1 MSTILYES
9 HERVATLTLNR
20 PERLNAINGRLPGDL
35 RAAVERADA
44 DPDVHVI
51 VLKGAGKGFCGGYD
65 LVEFAQTPG
74 EMHGNQEM
82 PWDPTL
88 DFAMM
93 SRNTEDF
100 MSLWRATKP
109 TICQIHGAAAAG
121 GSDIALCCDMIVM
134 AEDARI
140 GYPPAR
146 VWGIPSTMMW
156 VYRLGIEN
164 AKRML
169 FTGDLITGA
178 EAARMGLIQRAVPE
192 AELAQA
198 VAALCERIKGVPRN
212 QLMMSKMVVNQAYEA
227 MGLANTQR
235 FANFFD
241 GVARHSPEGL
251 WFRERAVEVGFKQ
264 AVAERDSGA
273 PIAPG
278 ASKRLGPA
286 QLPDSSPSLGDTTT
300 TSGTG
305 NGGEAVKGKR

>member
-1 MSTILYES
+1 MSDEPVLYEVTD
-9 HERVATLTLNR
+9 RVATITLNR
-20 PERLNAINGRLPGDL
+20 PERLNAINAALPRAL

-51 VLKGAGKGFCGGYD
+51 VLQGAGKGFCGGYD
-65 LVEFAQTPG
+65 LVEYAETPG
-74 EMHGNQEM
+74 EMPGNQEM

-88 DFAMM
+88 DYSMM

-109 TICQIHGAAAAG
+109 TICKIHGAAAAG
-121 GSDIALCCDMIVM
+121 GSDIALCCDLIIM

-146 VWGIPSTMMW
+146 VWGIPTTMMW
-156 VYRLGIEN
+156 VYRLGLER

-169 FTGDLITGA
+169 FTGDLVSGV
-178 EAARMGLIQRAVPE
+178 EAVEMGLVYQAVP
-192 AELAQA
+192 AVELDAA
-198 VAALCERIKGVPRN
+198 VQALCDRIKGVPRN

-227 MGLANTQR
+227 MGLQNTQR

-251 WFRERAVEVGFKQ
+251 WFRQRATDVGFKQ

-273 PIAPG
+273 PIAEG
-278 ASKRLGPA
+278 HSKSVRSQPA
-286 QLPDSSPSLGDTTT
+286 DD
-300 TSGTG
+300 
-305 NGGEAVKGKR
+305 